1 MHFESGKRG
10 PDSTI
15 LNLYFFIIF
24 LYYLSL
30 QLLYAVCGSLSNYPL
45 YSLTILTYFQA
56 FVSLCHVLGELPG
69 VYVSVLFMTVSGLAF
84 IQSTRF
90 FFLISGQGLHFL
102 FPRFQINSFPYPSF
116 LKVPFCLFLFHNFKK
131 NLISLI

>member
-1 MHFESGKRG
+1 MHFESGKG
-10 PDSTI
+10 GASLSTI

-30 QLLYAVCGSLSNYPL
+30 QLLYAICGSLSNYPP
-45 YSLTILTYFQA
+45 YFLTVLTYFQT

-69 VYVSVLFMTVSGLAF
+69 IYVSVLFMTVSGLAF

-90 FFLISGQGLHFL
+90 FFFFNFRTGTEFCISK
-102 FPRFQINSFPYPSF
+102 IAN
-116 LKVPFCLFLFHNFKK
+116 
-131 NLISLI
+131 

>member
-90 FFLISGQGLHFL
+90 FFFNFRAGTAFFIS
-102 FPRFQINSFPYPSF
+102 
-116 LKVPFCLFLFHNFKK
+116 HNILENRIKYDRY
-131 NLISLI
+131 